1 MTGITAEY
9 VKKFLETC
17 WLCSKPLGMYC
28 LEQRGKFRIFF
39 NSFAKARQFLFFGAK
54 NSDIRK

>member
-17 WLCSKPLGMYC
+17 WLCSKPLGVYC
-28 LEQRGKFRIFF
+28 LEQWENLEYSLTVLPKQDNFCSVVQKTVI
-39 NSFAKARQFLFFGAK
+39 
-54 NSDIRK
+54 

>member
-17 WLCSKPLGMYC
+17 WLCSKPLGVYC
-28 LEQRGKFRIFF
+28 LEWENLEYSLTVLPKQDNFCSLVQKTVI
-39 NSFAKARQFLFFGAK
+39 
-54 NSDIRK
+54 